1 MGRPTKPRQA
11 RQAALR
17 EELQSREYLR
27 QIHAILER
35 DWKPEE
41 TGIQSAKLTA
51 YFKLLAKSLPDC
63 KELPVVLSVDPA
75 LPLARQAETVASA
88 VLAGTITPTQADSL
102 LNILERVSN
111 VRATHDLEQRIL
123 KLELEANEDSD

>member
-35 DWKPEE
+35 DWQPEE
-41 TGIQSAKLTA
+41 TGIQSAKLNG
-51 YFKLLAKSLPDC
+51 YFRLLNKSFPDC
-63 KELPVVLSVDPA
+63 KELPVVLEIDHSK
-75 LPLARQAETVASA
+75 PLAQRAEAVASA
-88 VLAGTITPTQADSL
+88 ALAGTITPTEANAL
-102 LNILERVSN
+102 LNVMGRVAEIKAVHELE
-111 VRATHDLEQRIL
+111 ARIL
-123 KLELEANEDSD
+123 KLELLENDSSD